1 MTVLEP
7 GPSCVVWNPSPGN
20 FCSRTFHWSGQ
31 DSQTHTTTSGPSLPS
46 PSSSVCCHSVRSALW
61 PEGSPCLLWPLPHRC
76 VSRGGSCISTPMWH
90 LLLGGSKL
98 AFGGSRYGQGERDG
112 TWRDELQKYCLIW
125 QRNLAGK
132 VGQWNEQGR
141 KSVVEQ
147 AWHAD
152 LGVLSVWC
160 VINTMRVDGITRGIR
175 IVWKSGNFYIQAN

>member
-31 DSQTHTTTSGPSLPS
+31 NSQTHTTTSGPSLPS
-46 PSSSVCCHSVRSALW
+46 PSSSVCCHSVRSSLW
-61 PEGSPCLLWPLPHRC
+61 PEGSLPALAPPSQVCLQGRLL
-76 VSRGGSCISTPMWH
+76 H
-90 LLLGGSKL
+90 LYSNVTSASGGSKL

-132 VGQWNEQGR
+132 VGQWNEQDR
-141 KSVVEQ
+141 KSDVEQ
-147 AWHAD
+147 AWHVD

-160 VINTMRVDGITRGIR
+160 VINTMRVDGITR
-175 IVWKSGNFYIQAN
+175 V